1 MNPQAQHAFEPEEI
15 MAYLDGELAPARAL
29 EVATHLDH
37 CAECARLAEAIR
49 GTSAQMHEWT
59 VEAPSPEMDEFVLS
73 AIRGTAPPVRKESAI
88 RRLKNW
94 WHANGWIGLAKSPYP
109 YALASVLLLVIL
121 TGGILLQRMP
131 ASRVADYIAAE
142 RKAQS
147 APTDVQPAPP
157 PPGEPIARIQYEAA
171 DQLESNESGRGE
183 GGGNAPSLS
192 AVTTPMIAETAA
204 ITIVPAN
211 YEQASSSLEALAKAH
226 GGYVQKL
233 DASAQAGQARSVSAT
248 LRIPATQLS
257 GFLSDAKKLGRV
269 VQFSQENEEVT
280 DQYVDVTA
288 RLKSART
295 TEQRLIELQSTR
307 TGKLSDVLDVERE
320 LERVRGEIEQMQG
333 EQAVLVHRVQYAS
346 VDLSLQEEYR
356 ENLRSDATSKGTRI
370 WNAVVEG
377 FHNLENGAVSL
388 LVFLLA
394 YGPSILFWV
403 AIVTVPVWLI
413 WRRRRRTQTAPK

>member
-377 FHNLENGAVSL
+377 FHNLENGAVLL